1 MLNASVFEVGP
12 KHTMAAMPNL
22 WFWAALAAPIT
33 LSAVSTWLVY
43 TFWLDKNSIRLPE
56 DDARSRETQSQAKS
70 RTDSPEKYT
79 INKETN
85 LATRLLS
92 DILSE
97 LNGKLEECE
106 TPGSEVS
113 LLEKADLMP
122 QKAFSRF
129 RKPTWT
135 RDTDVE
141 KGGRKRHTT

>member
-33 LSAVSTWLVY
+33 LSVVSTWLVY

-70 RTDSPEKYT
+70 RINSPEKYT

-85 LATRLLS
+85 LAMRLLS

-97 LNGKLEECE
+97 LNGKLEETE
-106 TPGSEVS
+106 NAG
-113 LLEKADLMP
+113 L
-122 QKAFSRF
+122 
-129 RKPTWT
+129 
-135 RDTDVE
+135 
-141 KGGRKRHTT
+141 